1 MTQTLLRSVLFN
13 AGALAVVLTVSHGL
27 LKWVSQQPHAD
38 LADLLWRQG
47 AVVVAALA
55 LYGGVFVWY
64 LHALRSFDMA
74 VLFPI
79 YTGLTLVLVALV
91 GVLLFGER
99 LSAAQGAGIVLIVV
113 GVFLLTR
120 GR

>member
-1 MTQTLLRSVLFN
+1 
-13 AGALAVVLTVSHGL
+13 
-27 LKWVSQQPHAD
+27 
-38 LADLLWRQG
+38 
-47 AVVVAALA
+47 
-55 LYGGVFVWY
+55 
-64 LHALRSFDMA
+64 MA

-99 LSAAQGAGIVLIVV
+99 LSAAQAAGIVLIVV